1 MEAAMLYNMLL
12 DRFSS
17 WKLAAEPR
25 RLTHILRNGWHDAPL
40 VFTPADATPAATA
53 NVAAATS

>member
-1 MEAAMLYNMLL
+1 MLYNMLL

-17 WKLAAEPR
+17 WELAAEPR

-40 VFTPADATPAATA
+40 VFTPANSDTPAA
-53 NVAAATS
+53 NSVAAARS

>member
-17 WKLAAEPR
+17 WELAAEPR

-40 VFTPADATPAATA
+40 VFTPANSDTPAA
-53 NVAAATS
+53 NSVAAARS

>member
-1 MEAAMLYNMLL
+1 MLL

-17 WKLAAEPR
+17 WELAAEPR